1 MTKRRNGMS
10 YNKLSRYPRGRSF
23 RIGVLT
29 PDNLLAAPVSRRT
42 ALWAQGAFEP
52 SRSRRHK
59 ITAPPGRRNTTA
71 RSAQSVGFEC

>member
-29 PDNLLAAPVSRRT
+29 PDNLLAAPLVLHR
-42 ALWAQGAFEP
+42 ALPDLQ
-52 SRSRRHK
+52 RMK
-59 ITAPPGRRNTTA
+59 L
-71 RSAQSVGFEC
+71 C